1 MLPFQYASQQQL
13 PLHDY
18 WFYELERFQAFQ
30 KEVALMQSEVLPAVS
45 TLTASVGKL
54 SSNIA
59 ALEEVLLVLLE
70 NKEEQ
75 ARAEAA
81 AKKEKELNEQKNRFL
96 LATHNR
102 NPSRG
107 IPVRVLCKCAVA
119 ASIAD
124 SLSAVLLLHCSTLC
138 LALPAPPTRRRST
151 DSCKRTTRRRRKS
164 WNTPSARRS
173 AS

>member
-1 MLPFQYASQQQL
+1 MQLSSSCGGLAKVLDSRAHQWCSLCLRPVVLPLQYASQQQL

-45 TLTASVGKL
+45 TLTASVSKL

-81 AKKEKELNEQKNRFL
+81 AKREKELNEQKNRFL
-96 LATHNR
+96 SATHYR
-102 NPSRG
+102 SPSRG
-107 IPVRVLCKCAVA
+107 MTARVLCQCAVA
-119 ASIAD
+119 ASIAAD
-124 SLSAVLLLHCSTLC
+124 CLSGCCSSALL
-138 LALPAPPTRRRST
+138 
-151 DSCKRTTRRRRKS
+151 
-164 WNTPSARRS
+164 
-173 AS
+173 